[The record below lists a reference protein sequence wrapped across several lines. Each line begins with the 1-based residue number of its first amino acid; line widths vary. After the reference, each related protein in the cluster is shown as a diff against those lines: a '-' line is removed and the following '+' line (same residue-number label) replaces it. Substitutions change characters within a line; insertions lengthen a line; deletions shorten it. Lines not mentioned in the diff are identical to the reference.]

1 MSLGSLLPFLL
12 QSHGLSG
19 QALSEV
25 ADMRVLVAMSGGV
38 DSSVAAAR
46 MVDAGHEVTG
56 VHLALA
62 PKQHSGRGCCTLD
75 DARDARRVAD
85 ALEIPYY
92 VWDFSAEFQ
101 ERVVQDFLSE
111 YEHGRTPN
119 PCLRCNEH
127 IKFAA
132 LLNKARALGFD
143 RVATGHYAQL
153 HEHGS
158 EVSLHRAVDPSK
170 DQSYVLAVLDQEQLR
185 ASLFPLGGDTKEV
198 VREEA
203 RVRGLLVA
211 QKPDSH
217 DICFIPDGDTA
228 RFVTDRIGVRPGALV
243 DAQSGAVVGA
253 HSGTAAFTI
262 GQRRGLGLPNA
273 EGQPRYVVGID
284 APTATVQVGP
294 AELLDARH
302 IVGGEV
308 IWTQQPIGQ
317 KPVPVVAQMRAH
329 GEPIPAAA
337 RFDGQQLVVDL
348 DHPIRG
354 LAAGQQVVIYD
365 GDRVLGSARVQSTDR
380 IS

>member
-1 MSLGSLLPFLL
+1 MK
-12 QSHGLSG
+12 
-19 QALSEV
+19 
-25 ADMRVLVAMSGGV
+25 VLVAMSGGV

-46 MVDAGHEVTG
+46 MVEAGHEVTG

-85 ALEIPYY
+85 ALDIPYY
-92 VWDFSAEFQ
+92 VWDFSTEFQ
-101 ERVVQDFLSE
+101 QRVVQDFLTE
-111 YEHGRTPN
+111 YEQGRTPN

-132 LLNKARALGFD
+132 LLHRARALGFD

-153 HEHGS
+153 RDNGT
-158 EVSLHRAVDPSK
+158 EVSLHRAVDSTK

-185 ASLFPLGGDTKEV
+185 ASLFPLGSDTKEV
-198 VREEA
+198 IRAEA
-203 RVRGLLVA
+203 HLRGLLVA

-273 EGQPRYVVGID
+273 DGRPRYVVGID
-284 APTATVQVGP
+284 VGSSTVEVGP
-294 AELLDARH
+294 PELLDVTH
-302 IVGGEV
+302 IVGIDA
-308 IWTQQPIGQ
+308 IWTQQPIGVTC
-317 KPVPVVAQMRAH
+317 VPVVAQMRAH
-329 GEPIPAAA
+329 GEPIPAVA
-337 RFDGQQLVVDL
+337 RFDGERLTVDL

-354 LAAGQQVVIYD
+354 LAAGQQIVIYD
-365 GDRVLGSARVQSTDR
+365 GDRVLGSARVERTDR
-380 IS
+380 VG